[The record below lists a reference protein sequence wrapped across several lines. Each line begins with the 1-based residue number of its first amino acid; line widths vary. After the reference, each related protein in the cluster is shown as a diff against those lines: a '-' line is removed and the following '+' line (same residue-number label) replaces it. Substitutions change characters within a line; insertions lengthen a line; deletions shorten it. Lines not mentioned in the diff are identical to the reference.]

1 MLENENRTPGH
12 KIFLSDLKAGDT
24 IYPIC
29 TRVPESGSVFYGK
42 TLKAPSLE
50 VAIKGNGFE
59 IPAEGYMYECI
70 VTHVPDPLNSDFTAN
85 VIRNCGRASVVT
97 EKNHTG
103 HAGHAAKTGYFQKKE
118 TKEAATEAKEG
129 KETLRKDPHP
139 AHPAS
144 AYSVPYM
151 TNCLFYHEV
160 SVMGKTEPYCDM
172 EMNMRYCGRCCG
184 HFKNIF
190 PERSRK

>member
-12 KIFLSDLKAGDT
+12 KVFLSDLKAGDT

-50 VAIKGNGFE
+50 VAIKGNGLE
-59 IPAEGYMYECI
+59 IPAEGYMYECV
-70 VTHVPDPLNSDFTAN
+70 VTHVPDLLNSDFTAN
-85 VIRNCGRASVVT
+85 VIRNCGRASIVT
-97 EKNHTG
+97 EKDHTG
-103 HAGHAAKTGYFQKKE
+103 HIGHTAKTGYFRKKE
-118 TKEAATEAKEG
+118 PKEGEEAA
-129 KETLRKDPHP
+129 RKKPHP
-139 AHPAS
+139 SYPAS

-160 SVMGKTEPYCDM
+160 SIMGKPEPYCDM
-172 EMNMRYCGRCCG
+172 EINMRYCGRCCG
-184 HFKNIF
+184 HFRNIF
-190 PERSRK
+190 PERSGK